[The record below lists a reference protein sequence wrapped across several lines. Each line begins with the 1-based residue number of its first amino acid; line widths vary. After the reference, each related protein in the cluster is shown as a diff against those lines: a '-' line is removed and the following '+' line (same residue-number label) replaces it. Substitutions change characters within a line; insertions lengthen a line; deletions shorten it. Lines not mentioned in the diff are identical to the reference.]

1 MSNYKVGDKVC
12 FKVCEALP
20 ELYGSV
26 YEVIGWNWKRDCIVL
41 LDLKDRK
48 SSLRFVFEGTIRKAT
63 FTEIDEMKNRDLL

>member
-20 ELYGSV
+20 DLYGSV
-26 YEVIGWNWKRDCIVL
+26 YEVRGWNWNRDCIVL

-48 SSLRFVFEGTIRKAT
+48 GSLRFVSEDVIRRASWG
-63 FTEIDEMKNRDLL
+63 EILNGKRDLS